1 MRLDRESR
9 ALLGSARIGMLALAA
24 KPQPLVNPAAFSFSR
39 DAVWMTTSRHAMKL
53 ALARRDPR
61 ASFLVDDG
69 RHCVLLEGELDVFD
83 ALDVPSQ
90 IRALLEGPG
99 FYLSLAR
106 YAVKNAAFVGG
117 YLRDLARIPG
127 DWWPQNRAVLRLR
140 ARRAWSLPT
149 VPTPPAEPASI
160 PLVPASVRRTL
171 AHVAVAYLCT
181 LSDDAPLMAP
191 ALWAADGSI
200 SVVTGSADFLGL
212 GRRGP
217 AGLVIESHHTYR
229 ATRMIGAYVRGQ
241 LSADG
246 DAKRSVKERYGLD
259 IAPPGMGLDLE
270 PERVTWW
277 RGFKLQTAE
286 SEELTSRRAAP

>member
-1 MRLDRESR
+1 
-9 ALLGSARIGMLALAA
+9 MLALAA

-191 ALWAADGSI
+191 ALWAARRRRIPYVLAVFESGGLANRLFRRWAAAACVSFADDVERFPTARTVLTGYPLRPGFAPNPL
-200 SVVTGSADFLGL
+200 SVPA
-212 GRRGP
+212 RRL
-217 AGLVIESHHTYR
+217 LVIGGSQ
-229 ATRMIGAYVRGQ
+229 GAR
-241 LSADG
+241 
-246 DAKRSVKERYGLD
+246 R
-259 IAPPGMGLDLE
+259 INDLHGVLVLYLL
-270 PERVTWW
+270 RLLF
-277 RGFKLQTAE
+277 R
-286 SEELTSRRAAP
+286 